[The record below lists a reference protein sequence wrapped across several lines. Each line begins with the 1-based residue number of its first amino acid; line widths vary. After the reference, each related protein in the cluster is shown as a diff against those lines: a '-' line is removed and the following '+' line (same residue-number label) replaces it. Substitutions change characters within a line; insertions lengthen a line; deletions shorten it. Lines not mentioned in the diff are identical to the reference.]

1 MLALALPGAGCST
14 FSYIGHSGAS
24 AAEQAPKQA
33 VLPFSGVPGSEAEV
47 TVFLAQ
53 AQQARADG
61 DLTTAAKLLSQ
72 LVLIAPDDQRVLG
85 AYGKVLAAQGRS
97 DDALA
102 FLERAIQLQPGD
114 WTLYSAQGVAYDQ
127 QAKYPLAQASYAHA
141 LELKPGEPAVL
152 NNDALSHMQAGDLTG
167 AANLLRQV
175 SPQSPNYDH
184 IAKTLALLEQMIPS
198 APPAPVI
205 AELARRTA
213 ATENGMPQPVAI
225 DAPITPT
232 MMSSDVALVM
242 EQQEPAA
249 LPILA
254 LQPEQPMPVVI
265 APAVVAKPALN
276 AYDALKA
283 DPTVVMAPIPVD
295 DPAPQPVKPRVVASL
310 SAEHAPQPSP
320 AKPPVAAPQPVEHP
334 SNQPRTQTGARLYV
348 QAGAYLS
355 DTRAHQAAAGLE
367 SMNVK
372 IMQATV
378 NGRDLFRV
386 RIGPFSTMSE
396 ARNAFA
402 GAQALGRSDL
412 FITQE

>member
-14 FSYIGHSGAS
+14 FSYLGHSDAS
-24 AAEQAPKQA
+24 AAQQAPKQA
-33 VLPFSGVPGSEAEV
+33 ALPFSAVPGSEAEV

-72 LVLIAPDDQRVLG
+72 LVLIAPDDPRVLG
-85 AYGKVLAAQGRS
+85 AYGKVLAARGRS

-127 QAKYPLAQASYAHA
+127 QAKYLSAQASYARA

-152 NNDALSHMQAGDLTG
+152 NNDALSHMQAGDLAG
-167 AANLLRQV
+167 AESLLRQV
-175 SPQSPNYDH
+175 SAQSPEYAR
-184 IAKTLALLEQMIPS
+184 IAKTLALLEKMVPAAPVPMAAGLPRPAVAQENRMPEPVAMAEPI
-198 APPAPVI
+198 APP
-205 AELARRTA
+205 
-213 ATENGMPQPVAI
+213 
-225 DAPITPT
+225 
-232 MMSSDVALVM
+232 SSDVALVK
-242 EQQEPAA
+242 EQQQPAM
-249 LPILA
+249 LPILMA
-254 LQPEQPMPVVI
+254 EPEPMPAAAPVVL
-265 APAVVAKPALN
+265 AKPMLS
-276 AYDALKA
+276 AYEALKA
-283 DPTVVMAPIPVD
+283 DPTVVMEAIPAD
-295 DPAPQPVKPRVVASL
+295 DPAPQPVKPRLLASVQAPPNAPKPVLARPSVAP
-310 SAEHAPQPSP
+310 AHTPEHAPDQPH
-320 AKPPVAAPQPVEHP
+320 AL
-334 SNQPRTQTGARLYV
+334 TGAKLYV

-355 DTRAHQAAAGLE
+355 DTRARQAAAGLE

-386 RIGPFSTMSE
+386 RIGPFATMSE
-396 ARNAFA
+396 AKSAFA